1 VWDMVVTLL
10 NVRVVTI
17 LMKGGI
23 VMIPLLA
30 SSLISLTVIIERL
43 HFWRRLRAQEV
54 GATIISLVAE
64 GNPAHALQMAS
75 TSSHP
80 VSRVLQAGLEYKH
93 RSPGTAME
101 AMAQA
106 ELRRGRRYLPI
117 LDTIITLAP
126 LLGLLGTIIGMISAF
141 GIVSEAGLGQPH
153 ATPRHHR
160 WGRRGPHRY
169 RHRPVHRH
177 HDAHP
182 VQLVS
187 RQGGA
192 AHRPRGGA
200 GDTPGADPLQAG
212 GLEMRVLGRESP
224 KAPIEIIPMIDV
236 MDELRSVGV
245 VCLAIAVKPDRK
257 AQP

>member
-153 ATPRHHR
+153 AITGGVAEALIATATGLFIAIMTLIPYNWFRAK
-160 WGRRGPHRY
+160 
-169 RHRPVHRH
+169 VE
-177 HDAHP
+177 
-182 VQLVS
+182 QLTDLVEE
-187 RQGGA
+187 RA
-192 AHRPRGGA
+192 TR
-200 GDTPGADPLQAG
+200 
-212 GLEMRVLGRESP
+212 LELILCKRE
-224 KAPIEIIPMIDV
+224 D
-236 MDELRSVGV
+236 
-245 VCLAIAVKPDRK
+245 
-257 AQP
+257 